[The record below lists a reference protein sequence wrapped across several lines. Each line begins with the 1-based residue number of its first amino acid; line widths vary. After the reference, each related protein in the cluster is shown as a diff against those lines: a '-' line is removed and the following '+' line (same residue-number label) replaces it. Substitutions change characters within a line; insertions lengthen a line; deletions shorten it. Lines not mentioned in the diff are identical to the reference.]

1 MYKLLI
7 GVSALA
13 MAACPTAKAGA
24 EDANVVA
31 GRELAVQVCSVCHV
45 VAPDQEFPPRLGQ
58 ITPSF
63 MEIANNP
70 DISAGSLRKFI
81 ITTHW
86 DEHSIPITMPDP
98 MLYGDQI
105 PHVISYILSLRKRP

>member
-7 GVSALA
+7 GAAALA
-13 MAACPTAKAGA
+13 MAACLTANVSA

-31 GRELAVQVCSVCHV
+31 GRELAVEVCSVCHV
-45 VAPDQEFPPRLGQ
+45 VAPNQEFAPRLGQ
-58 ITPSF
+58 VTPSF

-70 DISAGSLRKFI
+70 NTSADSLRKFI
-81 ITTHW
+81 TTTHW
-86 DEHSIPITMPDP
+86 DERTIPITMPNP

-105 PHVISYILSLRKRP
+105 PQVISYILSLRKRP